1 MKPVNSARF
10 SNRQAGFSI
19 IELMVVV
26 VIMTIVLAAS
36 IPALK
41 QHTETVN
48 LTKGSREL
56 ESSLKLARTRSVST
70 NNPVVV
76 VFDIDAGTYLL
87 FEDADDDGTRDAG
100 ETGSGPFEVPKKV
113 AIGSVSFARN
123 TVTFNPTGAASET
136 GSVVLV
142 NTRSLA
148 QRIDLTAA
156 TGLTYV
162 SDVFQYDGE
171 LVSEE

>member
-1 MKPVNSARF
+1 MESFMRT
-10 SNRQAGFSI
+10 SSRNREAGFSI

-36 IPALK
+36 VPALRK
-41 QHTETVN
+41 HEETVN
-48 LTKGSREL
+48 LTSGSREL
-56 ESSLKLARTRSVST
+56 ESSLKLARTRAVST
-70 NNPVVV
+70 NNSVVV
-76 VFDIDAGTYLL
+76 VFDTDAGTYLT
-87 FEDADDDGTRDAG
+87 FEDRDGDGTQDAG
-100 ETGSGPFEVPKKV
+100 ETSSGPFEVPKKV

-123 TVTFNPTGAASET
+123 SVTFTPSGAASET

-142 NTRSLA
+142 NTRNLA

-162 SDVFQYDGE
+162 SDVYQYDGE
-171 LVSEE
+171 LVSED

>member
-1 MKPVNSARF
+1 MKSSATARPK
-10 SNRQAGFSI
+10 NHEAGFSI

-36 IPALK
+36 IPALR

-48 LTKGSREL
+48 LTKGSREV

-76 VFDIDAGTYLL
+76 VFDTDASTYLL
-87 FEDADDDGTRDAG
+87 FEDADDDGTQDAG
-100 ETGSGPFEVPKKV
+100 ETGSGPFEVPNKI
-113 AIGSVSFARN
+113 AIGSVSFAHN
-123 TVTFNPTGAASET
+123 TVTFTPDGAASET

-142 NTRSLA
+142 NTKSLA

-156 TGLTYV
+156 TGLVYV
-162 SDVFQYDGE
+162 SDVFQYTGE
-171 LVSEE
+171 LVTED